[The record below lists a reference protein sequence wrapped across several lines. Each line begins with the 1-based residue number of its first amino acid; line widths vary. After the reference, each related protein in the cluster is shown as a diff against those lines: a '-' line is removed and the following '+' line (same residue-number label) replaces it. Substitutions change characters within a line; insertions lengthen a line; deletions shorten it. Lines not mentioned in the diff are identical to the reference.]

1 MSDLSSDESVSSV
14 ETNPIEKPKKTRKP
28 MSDEAK
34 KAFAE
39 RMKASREAKKAVP
52 KVPKEKKVSKAKAVS
67 DEVFEDVDDEDPPP
81 KRTSIL
87 TAKQKR
93 DMAQGARERKEAK
106 ANKPSIVNNY
116 YYNKKDKVEDKVEE
130 VKVKK
135 PRKPRVKKVLSVE
148 TVKPVV
154 VQPKVP
160 TMTFA

>member
-34 KAFAE
+34 KAG
-39 RMKASREAKKAVP
+39 VP

-67 DEVFEDVDDEDPPP
+67 DEVFEDVEDEEPPP

-93 DMAQGARERKEAK
+93 DMAQGAKERKEAK

-135 PRKPRVKKVLSVE
+135 TRKPRVKKDKVE
-148 TVKPVV
+148 KVEPVV